1 MRIRA
6 IRGKNL
12 ASLAGEFAVDFCAEP
27 LASAGVFAISGP
39 TGAGKSTLLDAM
51 CLALYHETPRLKAAQ
66 ELKAENDTIKTGAA
80 ALKTEL
86 DATNAALRL
95 LQQRLDRLERP
106 ARKR

>member
-12 ASLAGEFAVDFCAEP
+12 ASLAGEIAVDFCAEP

-66 ELKAENDTIKTGAA
+66 ELNVAIPDVLDSSITPRDPRNLVRRGFEAPHTR
-80 ALKTEL
+80 EL
-86 DATNAALRL
+86 
-95 LQQRLDRLERP
+95 
-106 ARKR
+106 